1 MFHYYKINSIKFN
14 SIKIPKNHREGGCS
28 NIKGKVKTLKE
39 WLPIEQVYRNGLV
52 KTSKNTYIKI
62 IKVIPINYNLKS
74 DLEKNAILNSYKT
87 FLKTCNFNIQ
97 IIIQSNKEN
106 LEEHIKDI
114 EKNIEKKEKKYLKEI
129 AQNYIENIKNIN
141 NSKKSSTKEFY
152 IIIENEKIENEKYNN
167 EKEIIEN
174 DLKEKYFKI
183 KECLSRCGNQCI
195 EINSKKEILEI
206 YTQFLNTRKKLNY

>member
-1 MFHYYKINSIKFN
+1 MKGGYKIEK
-14 SIKIPKNHREGGCS
+14 R
-28 NIKGKVKTLKE
+28 VKTLKE
-39 WLPIEQVYRNGLV
+39 WLPIELINKNGII
-52 KTSKNTYIKI
+52 KTKKNTYVKI

-106 LEEHIKDI
+106 LDQHIKDI
-114 EKNIEKKEKKYLKEI
+114 ERNIEKKEKKYLKEI
-129 AQNYIENIKNIN
+129 AQDYIENIKNIN

-152 IIIENEKIENEKYNN
+152 IIIENDKIENQKYSN

-195 EINSKKEILEI
+195 EINNKKNII
-206 YTQFLNTRKKLNY
+206 NIFSSFLNTRKKLNF

>member
-1 MFHYYKINSIKFN
+1 MKGGYKIEK
-14 SIKIPKNHREGGCS
+14 R
-28 NIKGKVKTLKE
+28 VKTLKE
-39 WLPIEQVYRNGLV
+39 WLPIELINKNGII
-52 KTSKNTYIKI
+52 KTKKNTYVKI

-106 LEEHIKDI
+106 LDQHIKDI
-114 EKNIEKKEKKYLKEI
+114 ERNIEKKEKEYLKEI
-129 AQNYIENIKNIN
+129 AQDYIENIKNIN
-141 NSKKSSTKEFY
+141 NSKKSSTKDFY
-152 IIIENEKIENEKYNN
+152 IIIENDKIENQKYSD

-195 EINSKKEILEI
+195 EINNKKNII
-206 YTQFLNTRKKLNY
+206 NIFSSFLNTRKKLNF